1 MATTQPPRHS
11 LLFCAALAT
20 VAAASLL
27 IPERASAAP
36 ANDTVYMTT
45 TLENAAQQ
53 LAACTEL
60 GQANGD
66 TYYYKSAGTYGG
78 QLLKVK
84 TDDHTKYLML
94 GTILNGKVTIP
105 NEKEKKL
112 FQQVVDNMSVKQARA
127 IGLSGGSLDSAPAA
141 QSSSIQQ
148 SQTPPS
154 VPTTSVAD
162 GAVVRKDANTIEAS
176 FGGRIVDFQENGG
189 HILETT
195 TAGAPIADLQYQGAD
210 RRGAGQK
217 LKGAG
222 RIATNLTLSGIHK
235 SGNDQEVS
243 VNPESYFIKIGT
255 YGVNSDNIGHGKG
268 PGDPNYAIAYAIAAV
283 DLVRTKL
290 DPNFTI
296 PAEKGLRGKAG
307 PLPAGVGK

>member
-1 MATTQPPRHS
+1 MATTHPRHS
-11 LLFCAALAT
+11 LPLNAIAAATLA
-20 VAAASLL
+20 VASLL
-27 IPERASAAP
+27 IPARTSAAP

-60 GQANGD
+60 GQTNGD

-84 TDDHTKYLML
+84 TDDHTKYLLL

-127 IGLSGGSLDSAPAA
+127 IGLSSGTLDSTPAP
-141 QSSSIQQ
+141 QSPSVPQ
-148 SQTPPS
+148 SQTPSS
-154 VPTTSVAD
+154 VPVTSVAE
-162 GAVVRKDANTIEAS
+162 GTVVRKDASTIEAS
-176 FGGRIVDFQENGG
+176 FGGRVIDFQENGG
-189 HILETT
+189 HILERT

-210 RRGAGQK
+210 RGGAGNK
-217 LKGAG
+217 LKGVG
-222 RIATNLTLSGIHK
+222 RVATNLTLSGVYK
-235 SGNDQEVS
+235 GKDQEVS
-243 VNPESYFIKIGT
+243 VNPESNFIKIGT
-255 YGVNSDNIGHGKG
+255 YGVNSDNIGQGKG